1 MPAWSADLSDVSD
14 LNRLSVEIAELTADA
29 TGYVY
34 WLDTI
39 SEGSAAD
46 SLKNEIAELIALQQT
61 PEQFCADLDAIYLK

>member
-1 MPAWSADLSDVSD
+1 M
-14 LNRLSVEIAELTADA
+14 
-29 TGYVY
+29 Y

-61 PEQFCADLDAIYLK
+61 PEQFCADLDEIYLK